1 MAEVPFTSARAVRL
15 ANTHNVLTRTRPV
28 GGPLG
33 VGQTA
38 MMDAAGRWIVAD
50 GTTRTFGIV
59 IGISDGRIEGDVGD
73 DAEVLM
79 EGIIAGFD
87 VAPNDVLSQ
96 SAAIDGA
103 LDDAGTT
110 EQIIGVGMNDGL
122 LYVRPA
128 L

>member
-1 MAEVPFTSARAVRL
+1 
-15 ANTHNVLTRTRPV
+15 
-28 GGPLG
+28 
-33 VGQTA
+33 
-38 MMDAAGRWIVAD
+38 MMNAAGQWIVAD

-59 IGISDGRIEGDVGD
+59 IGISDGRLEGDVGD

-79 EGIIAGFD
+79 EGIVAGYD
-87 VAPNDVLSQ
+87 VDPNMPVHQDEAVDGGLIDAPTV
-96 SAAIDGA
+96 AA
-103 LDDAGTT
+103 

>member
-1 MAEVPFTSARAVRL
+1 
-15 ANTHNVLTRTRPV
+15 
-28 GGPLG
+28 
-33 VGQTA
+33 
-38 MMDAAGRWIVAD
+38 MMDAEGRWLVAD

-59 IGISDGRIEGDVGD
+59 IGISDGRLEGDVGD

-79 EGIIAGFD
+79 EGIVAGYD
-87 VAPNDVLSQ
+87 VEPNDVASQ
-96 SAAIDGA
+96 SATDGT

-110 EQIIGVGMNDGL
+110 EQIIAVGMNDGL

>member
-1 MAEVPFTSARAVRL
+1 MAAITFTPRAVRL
-15 ANTHNVLTRTRPV
+15 ANTHNVLTRTRPLA
-28 GGPLG
+28 GPLG

-38 MMDAAGRWIVAD
+38 MMDAEGRWLVAD

-59 IGISDGRIEGDVGD
+59 IGISDGRLEGDVGD

-79 EGIIAGFD
+79 EGIVAGYD
-87 VAPNDVLSQ
+87 VEPNDVASQ
-96 SAAIDGA
+96 SATDGT

-110 EQIIGVGMNDGL
+110 EQIIAVGMNDGL